1 MGIPRGLRSSLNL
14 RKDTATFVTERDLMK
29 NSSSLI
35 LVGGY
40 GFVGRNILDN
50 VQNDDQFAHLAPVV
64 IDNLSN
70 PAPGYETLDVPAHIG
85 GYDTPEAT
93 AFLEGIAT
101 PQGGR
106 VFVFLAGETRV
117 AESKDRPLD
126 FIDANIAEPARFVM
140 QAVQPG
146 DRFILISTA
155 GALFDGTFEVTVDS
169 PYCPK
174 NFYGA
179 TKAAEE
185 MILEKLV
192 ALRGGTFSVIRMT
205 NVYGKFSDNK
215 KSAIHAF
222 TRAAINETSV
232 FINGDGK
239 QSRDFIYAG
248 DVGYGIASLAA
259 KMSAGDV
266 IKPINMLGAGHS
278 TSLMDVVDAIEE
290 ATGKPLQYE
299 KVPAE
304 DLLATEPRDV
314 IANAD
319 DVQVLLRDHITPLA
333 EGIRATYDYYSR

>member
-1 MGIPRGLRSSLNL
+1 
-14 RKDTATFVTERDLMK
+14 MK

-50 VQNDDQFAHLAPVV
+50 VMNDDQFAHLSPVV
-64 IDNLSN
+64 IDNLTN
-70 PAPGYETLDVPAHIG
+70 PAPGHEELDVPAHIG
-85 GYDTPEAT
+85 GYDSQGALS
-93 AFLEGIAT
+93 FLEGIET
-101 PQGGR
+101 PEGGR

-126 FIDANIAEPARFVM
+126 FIDANIAEPSRFVM

-155 GALFDGTFEVTVDS
+155 GALFDGTFEVSVDS

-192 ALRGGTFSVIRMT
+192 TLRGGTFSVIRLT

-222 TRAAINETSV
+222 TRAAINGDSV
-232 FINGDGK
+232 FINGDGE

-248 DVGYGIASLAA
+248 DVGYGIATLARKLAA
-259 KMSAGDV
+259 GEETNPV
-266 IKPINMLGAGHS
+266 NMLGAGHS
-278 TSLMDVVDAIEE
+278 TSLMDVVHAIEE
-290 ATGKPLQYE
+290 ATGNPLQYE
-299 KVPAE
+299 KIPAKE
-304 DLLATEPRDV
+304 LLATEPRDV

-319 DVQVLLRDHITPLA
+319 DVKVLLEGHITPFV
-333 EGIRATYDYYSR
+333 EGIRQTHAYYAKG